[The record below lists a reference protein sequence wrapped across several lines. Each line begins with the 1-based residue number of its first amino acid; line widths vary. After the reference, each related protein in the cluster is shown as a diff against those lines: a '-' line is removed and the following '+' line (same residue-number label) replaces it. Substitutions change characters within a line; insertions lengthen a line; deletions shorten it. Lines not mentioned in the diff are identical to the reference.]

1 MNREDLRAQIQAAAV
16 RLTDELVGYF
26 GEMLQSVVKDVTVGV
41 ADAKPLQK
49 ATVPTKKATKRVAKP
64 APKKAAKPVAKPA
77 PKKAA
82 KPVAK
87 PAPKKAAA
95 PKPTPKKAETP
106 KPAIKKAAAAKP
118 TKPAAPKAAAK
129 PAPKKAAAPK
139 AAAKPAPASK
149 AAIKSGRRSIKEL
162 DQAADKVAAFLKDK
176 GTQMR
181 IEEINKALGT
191 STRELMRPIKKLLSL
206 GKIQKR
212 GDRRSTTYFAT

>member
-49 ATVPTKKATKRVAKP
+49 ATVPAKKAAAPKPAPKKAAKPAAKP
-64 APKKAAKPVAKPA
+64 APKKAAKPAAKPAPKKVVAPKPA

-82 KPVAK
+82 P
-87 PAPKKAAA
+87 
-95 PKPTPKKAETP
+95 P
-106 KPAIKKAAAAKP
+106 KPAIKKAAAKP
-118 TKPAAPKAAAK
+118 AKPAAPKAAAK
-129 PAPKKAAAPK
+129 PAKPAKP
-139 AAAKPAPASK
+139 AAKPAPAPK
-149 AAIKSGRRSIKEL
+149 AAGKSGRRSIKEL
-162 DQAADKVAAFLKDK
+162 DLAADKVAAFLKDR
-176 GTQMR
+176 GAEMR

-191 STRELMRPIKKLLSL
+191 STRELMRPIKKLLST
-206 GKIQKR
+206 GQIQKR

>member
-26 GEMLQSVVKDVTVGV
+26 GEMLHSVVKDVTVGV

-49 ATVPTKKATKRVAKP
+49 ATVPAKKAAAPKP

-82 KPVAK
+82 KPAAKKIAAPK

-95 PKPTPKKAETP
+95 PKP
-106 KPAIKKAAAAKP
+106 AIKK
-118 TKPAAPKAAAK
+118 TAPKAA
-129 PAPKKAAAPK
+129 KAAAPK
-139 AAAKPAPASK
+139 AAAPKAAVKPVKPVKPAAPK
-149 AAIKSGRRSIKEL
+149 AAKPAGAPKAAPKSGRRSIKEL
-162 DQAADKVAAFLKDK
+162 DLAADKVAAFLKDR
-176 GTQMR
+176 GAEMR

-191 STRELMRPIKKLLSL
+191 STRELMRPIKKLLST
-206 GKIQKR
+206 GQIQKR
-212 GDRRSTTYFAT
+212 GDRRSTTYFAS

>member
-1 MNREDLRAQIQAAAV
+1 MGPSSFMNREDLRAQIQAAAV

-41 ADAKPLQK
+41 AHAKPLQK
-49 ATVPTKKATKRVAKP
+49 ATVPAKKVAAPKP

-82 KPVAK
+82 PVAK
-87 PAPKKAAA
+87 PAPKKVAPKPAPQKAATPKPPIKKTAA
-95 PKPTPKKAETP
+95 PKPA
-106 KPAIKKAAAAKP
+106 KPAEPK
-118 TKPAAPKAAAK
+118 AAPKPAK
-129 PAPKKAAAPK
+129 PAPKSAKPVPAPK
-139 AAAKPAPASK
+139 PAS
-149 AAIKSGRRSIKEL
+149 KSGRRSIKEL
-162 DQAADKVAAFLKDK
+162 DLAADKVAAFLKDR
-176 GTQMR
+176 GAEMR